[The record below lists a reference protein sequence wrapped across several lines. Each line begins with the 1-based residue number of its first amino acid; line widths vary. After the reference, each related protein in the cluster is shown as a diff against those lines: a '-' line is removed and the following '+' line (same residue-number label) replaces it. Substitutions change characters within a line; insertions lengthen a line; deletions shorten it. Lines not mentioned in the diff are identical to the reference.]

1 MNNEKRTRIYILKGR
16 SLTETERLD
25 LCRLLIKAGYAAR
38 IGKEKQQGKQ
48 TYEHFIE
55 FWED

>member
-1 MNNEKRTRIYILKGR
+1 MLKGR

-25 LCRLLIKAGYAAR
+25 LCRLLIKEGYAAK
-38 IGKEKQQGKQ
+38 IGKEKKDCKN

-55 FWED
+55 FLED